1 MKALTWHG
9 KHDIR
14 CEACRTRKLKM
25 AEMRSSKSLHA
36 PSADQTFITSM
47 A

>member
-14 CEACRTRKLKM
+14 CETVPDPEIQDGPRRHRQGLVL
-25 AEMRSSKSLHA
+25 RHLRLRR
-36 PSADQTFITSM
+36 PPL
-47 A
+47 